1 MNFRVYILILLIM
14 LVSCTESKYS
24 KLVKTEMSKNIV
36 NDSLLFGMKFGDSKQ
51 DFYDKCWKL
60 NNEGIIMQ
68 GPSNEFVR
76 YDLPIKE
83 GDSSTYAITMLF
95 YGIFDEEKIMTGMDL
110 SFSYIAWSLWNKSLH
125 ADKLLPVIKDSLQS
139 WYPGN
144 DFIQVRLEKTK
155 KDIFVKVDG
164 NRRIIIEPLSNN
176 KDVNAR
182 IDDLRYILD

>member
-83 GDSSTYAITMLF
+83 DDSSTYAITMLF
-95 YGIFDEEKIMTGMDL
+95 
-110 SFSYIAWSLWNKSLH
+110 LWN
-125 ADKLLPVIKDSLQS
+125 
-139 WYPGN
+139 
-144 DFIQVRLEKTK
+144 F
-155 KDIFVKVDG
+155 
-164 NRRIIIEPLSNN
+164 
-176 KDVNAR
+176 
-182 IDDLRYILD
+182 